1 MAGDP
6 RKSGNPISEE
16 YPSTFL
22 ETIREILSFSEELS
36 LLANKGRNDI
46 TLTQIQPSLFEDH
59 VFNYET
65 LSLLLHQ
72 AVSDLKSL
80 QTPLGITASSQSDQ
94 FHAIFGR
101 DSLWSLLLS
110 LEAGHILRATEEQ
123 KQSGTFGNPADYDIW
138 LHQLAATVLRGLGS
152 LQGRVVND
160 TNEEQPGRIIHEY
173 WNPLPQRLI
182 AGNWPLIEGR
192 YYGSF
197 DATFLYVTAV
207 AQVHAYF
214 HDTALLEELW
224 PSIEAALSW
233 MLAWSDLD
241 QDGLVEYQRR
251 NPEGRGL
258 VNQVWKDSTES
269 VQPRKYEQLQYPLA
283 WIELQGYAW
292 AAYANYLELAKQRQS
307 LNPFLHQQIQL
318 RMEGLQQGLQ
328 RFWLADEQFPAI
340 ALDGHKHPI
349 QAVSSNPGHL
359 LWSGIL
365 NNEQATHISQ
375 RLMQPDLCT
384 TWGIRTL
391 SDQAYYYNP
400 FLYQC
405 GTIWPFDN
413 AIAAVGL
420 RRYGYDAEAMRI
432 AQGILKALQATNNPV
447 ELYMVLSPSSI
458 RWPKLDNEWIL
469 LDYAEACNVQAW
481 TSAGTIYLTS
491 LLLSS
496 QPNQMKR

>member
-1 MAGDP
+1 M
-6 RKSGNPISEE
+6 
-16 YPSTFL
+16 
-22 ETIREILSFSEELS
+22 
-36 LLANKGRNDI
+36 
-46 TLTQIQPSLFEDH
+46 TQIQHTPSEDQA
-59 VFNYET
+59 FSRET
-65 LSLLLHQ
+65 LSLLFHQ
-72 AVSDLKSL
+72 ATSDLQSL
-80 QTPLGITASSQSDQ
+80 QTPLGITASGQNDH

-110 LEAGHILRATEEQ
+110 LEAGHLLRGAKQTEEPGRA
-123 KQSGTFGNPADYDIW
+123 SLLERVADYDTW
-138 LHQLAATVLRGLGS
+138 LHELAATVLRGLAS
-152 LQGRVVND
+152 LQGHVVND
-160 TNEEQPGRIIHEY
+160 TNEEQPGRIVHEY
-173 WNPLPQRLI
+173 WNPLPQHLI
-182 AGNWPLIEGR
+182 ANNWPLIEGR

-207 AQVHAYF
+207 AQVFTYF
-214 HDTALLEELW
+214 QETALLEELW
-224 PSIEAALSW
+224 PSVEAALSW

-269 VQPRKYEQLQYPLA
+269 VQPRHHEPLQYPLA
-283 WIELQGYAW
+283 WVELQGYAW
-292 AAYANYLELAKQRQS
+292 AAYTSYLELAKRRQC
-307 LNPFLHQQIQL
+307 LDPLLHQQILL
-318 RMEGLQQGLQ
+318 RMKGLQEGL
-328 RFWLADEQFPAI
+328 RCFWLADEQFPAI
-340 ALDGHKHPI
+340 ALDGHKRPI

-365 NNEQATHISQ
+365 GGEQAAYISQ

-400 FLYQC
+400 SLYQC

-420 RRYGYDAEAMRI
+420 QRYGYHTEAARI
-432 AQGILKALQATNNPV
+432 AQGILRAIQAMQSPV
-447 ELYMVLSPSSI
+447 ELYMVLGSSSI
-458 RWPKLDNEWIL
+458 RWPKIDYPWIL
-469 LDYAEACNVQAW
+469 LDYAQACNVQAW
-481 TSAGTIYLTS
+481 TSAGIIYLTS

-496 QPNQMKR
+496 